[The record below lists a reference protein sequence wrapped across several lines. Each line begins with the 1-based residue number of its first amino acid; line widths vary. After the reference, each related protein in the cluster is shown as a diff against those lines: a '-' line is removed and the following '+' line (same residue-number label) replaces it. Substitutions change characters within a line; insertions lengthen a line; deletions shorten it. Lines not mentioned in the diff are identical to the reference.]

1 MPTNA
6 PPPTAVSQPSVIPPN
21 ATPGVTPTPS
31 PSLSSPSLVPNMAR
45 TLLNNGTLQQQHVQQ
60 HVAQLAAQAAAGNQL
75 GDSAA
80 GLSQQQLLRVYSSL
94 IGKYFILPYLTSFDL
109 GNN

>member
-1 MPTNA
+1 MPTNVQ
-6 PPPTAVSQPSVIPPN
+6 PPSAVSQPSVIPPN
-21 ATPGVTPTPS
+21 ATPPTPS
-31 PSLSSPSLVPNMAR
+31 PTLSSPSLVPNMAR

-94 IGKYFILPYLTSFDL
+94 IGKYFI
-109 GNN
+109 

>member
-6 PPPTAVSQPSVIPPN
+6 PPPSAPVSQSSVIPPN
-21 ATPGVTPTPS
+21 PTPGVTPTPS

-94 IGKYFILPYLTSFDL
+94 IGKYFI
-109 GNN
+109 